1 MRATQV
7 VNASDG
13 STMQDDVKSARNV
26 LHVEVVARIVSV
38 PVERHLGAAAELI
51 DKFRNQLFG
60 ELEK

>member
-7 VNASDG
+7 VDAANA
-13 STMQDDVKSARNV
+13 TTVQDDVKRACHV
-26 LHVEVVARIVSV
+26 LDVEVVARIVSV